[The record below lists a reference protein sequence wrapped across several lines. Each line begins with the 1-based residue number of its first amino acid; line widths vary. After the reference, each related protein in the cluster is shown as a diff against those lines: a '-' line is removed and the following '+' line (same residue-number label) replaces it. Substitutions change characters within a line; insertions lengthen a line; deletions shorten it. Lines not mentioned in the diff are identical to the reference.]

1 MKIHH
6 LAVLSAVLL
15 SSFAHAE
22 GLSRA
27 QVRQQL
33 IEAEQNGSLDY
44 TDASYPEVSPV
55 FRQAIASSAAATSAY
70 GSAMSAK
77 TEGGHRAIAST
88 AGMPPACVGPASFC
102 NIYAGS

>member
-33 IEAEQNGSLDY
+33 IEAEQNGSLNY
-44 TDASYPEVSPV
+44 TDASYPEVI
-55 FRQAIASSAAATSAY
+55 RQAIASGAAATSAY

-88 AGMPPACVGPASFC
+88 AGMPSACVGPASFC

>member
-33 IEAEQNGSLDY
+33 IEAEQNGSLNY

-55 FRQAIASSAAATSAY
+55 FRQAIASGAAATSAY

-77 TEGGHRAIAST
+77 TEGGHRAIALT
-88 AGMPPACVGPASFC
+88 AGMPSACVGPASFC